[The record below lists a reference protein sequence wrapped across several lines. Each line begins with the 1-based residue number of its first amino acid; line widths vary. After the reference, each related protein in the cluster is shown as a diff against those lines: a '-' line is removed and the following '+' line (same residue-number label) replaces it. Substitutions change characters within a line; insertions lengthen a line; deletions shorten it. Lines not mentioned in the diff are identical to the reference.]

1 VQPKCG
7 LQRIEGKIN
16 RKGDL
21 KMGKALGWLIKLPF
35 VLVLVALAIALGLV
49 GVVLSL
55 LGVVLIPVL
64 GIGLLILPVGLLFLW
79 AAKVTAKA
87 I

>member
-1 VQPKCG
+1 
-7 LQRIEGKIN
+7 
-16 RKGDL
+16 
-21 KMGKALGWLIKLPF
+21 MGEALGWLIKLPF
-35 VLVLVALAIALGLV
+35 VLVIVVLALALGLV

-55 LGVVLIPVL
+55 LGVALNPVL
-64 GIGLLILPVGLLFLW
+64 GIGLLILPVGLFFLW